1 MALYQ
6 RSCLCGCVSVQ
17 GERLRGR
24 VGAWDVA
31 GPTVCLRRAPCQA
44 CPPIAACICSARV
57 ERIVASTQR
66 VKRPARLRTPG
77 SGGCFGHVVNHKEKR
92 QPGGRAGR
100 GFHGTEIRLHGDRAA
115 RYPAVIKRNRGTFLY
130 RSSYVFGRFP
140 QLSGFNHPL
149 SVAVSDNFHVGAV
162 N

>member
-115 RYPAVIKRNRGTFLY
+115 RYPSSHQAQQRHVFVSLVI
-130 RSSYVFGRFP
+130 RFWS
-140 QLSGFNHPL
+140 LSAAFRIQSPIFILRHRR
-149 SVAVSDNFHVGAV
+149 
-162 N
+162 

>member
-100 GFHGTEIRLHGDRAA
+100 GFHGTEIRLHEDRSA
-115 RYPAVIKRNRGTFLY
+115 RYPSSHQAQQRHVFVSLVIRFGSLSAAFRGHSPIFIH
-130 RSSYVFGRFP
+130 RHRRR
-140 QLSGFNHPL
+140 
-149 SVAVSDNFHVGAV
+149 
-162 N
+162 

>member
-100 GFHGTEIRLHGDRAA
+100 GFHGTEIRLRGDRAA
-115 RYPAVIKRNRGTFLY
+115 RYPSSHQAQQRHVFVSLVIR
-130 RSSYVFGRFP
+130 FGS
-140 QLSGFNHPL
+140 LSAAFRIQSPIFILRHRR
-149 SVAVSDNFHVGAV
+149 
-162 N
+162 